1 MLLSRGF
8 APVGTRSRPLNEIHV
23 ELEGA
28 VDLAV
33 APDLRARLRAASA
46 SPQEDRLVL
55 DLSRTTLLDAA
66 AMGVIAGAARTY
78 AEVELRGACPVL
90 RRALEAGGLTELVR
104 VG

>member
-1 MLLSRGF
+1 M
-8 APVGTRSRPLNEIHV
+8 

-33 APDLRARLRAASA
+33 APGLRARLQAASPA
-46 SPQEDRLVL
+46 PGEDRLVL

-78 AEVELRGACPVL
+78 AEVELRGVCPVV
-90 RRALEAGGLTELVR
+90 RRALEAGGLTEVVHLA
-104 VG
+104 